1 MERGGLE
8 GEEVPDKKELYLG
21 FAINKKVIKVIWIA
35 LDQLGDWL
43 VGAITFC
50 RYFNELPY
58 HQIIL
63 TKKYTEFKW
72 RENCQ

>member
-35 LDQLGDWL
+35 LDQLGD
-43 VGAITFC
+43 
-50 RYFNELPY
+50 
-58 HQIIL
+58 
-63 TKKYTEFKW
+63 
-72 RENCQ
+72 